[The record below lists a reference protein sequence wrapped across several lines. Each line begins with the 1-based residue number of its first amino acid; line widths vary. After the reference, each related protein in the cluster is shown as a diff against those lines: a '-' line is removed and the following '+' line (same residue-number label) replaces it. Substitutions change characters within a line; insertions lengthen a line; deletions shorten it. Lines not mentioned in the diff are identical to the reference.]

1 MKNDLVHMSTNVIIR
16 KIETRDLRE
25 VARVHML
32 AFPESSLTMLGREAV
47 RRYYEWQLVGP
58 HDVVALSAMLDLE
71 LVGFCFGGIFRGAMS
86 GFVRKNRKF
95 LIGQVLAHPWLVRN
109 PIFRDRLATGARV
122 LKSHAKP
129 KAPAPMRPSEKL
141 NHFGILAIAVH
152 PQRQGL
158 GIGKLLMAEA
168 EDLARR
174 QGFQEMDLTVN
185 PGNRNAVE
193 FYERLNWIRFSKDT
207 DWKGQMRKSLAS

>member
-1 MKNDLVHMSTNVIIR
+1 MSTKIVIR
-16 KIETRDLRE
+16 KIEAKDLRD
-25 VARVHML
+25 VAMVHML
-32 AFPESSLTMLGREAV
+32 AFPESSLTMLGTEAV

-58 HDVVALSAMLDLE
+58 HEVVALSARVNSE

-86 GFVRKNRKF
+86 GFVRKNRNF
-95 LIGQVLAHPWLVRN
+95 LIGHVLVRPWLVRN

-122 LKSHAKP
+122 LKNHAKP
-129 KAPAPMRPSEKL
+129 KASAPRPPSHNL

-185 PGNRNAVE
+185 PGNRQAVE
-193 FYERLNWIRFSKDT
+193 FYERLNWIRFSKDNV
-207 DWKGQMRKSLAS
+207 WKGQMKKSLAS